1 MIAEATIR
9 EALTEP
15 LRTEGEML
23 TIIKAAK
30 FKGSEPPPAGSLF
43 EACCAAVRSTD
54 IGDKSGW
61 VTVLTNGA
69 DESVTR
75 AVIQTLI
82 DRTESPTT
90 CAELTRILAGAV

>member
-15 LRTEGEML
+15 
-23 TIIKAAK
+23 
-30 FKGSEPPPAGSLF
+30 PPAGSLL
-43 EACCAAVRSTD
+43 EACVEAIGFCKADSRDGFTDENCAIIA
-54 IGDKSGW
+54 
-61 VTVLTNGA
+61 
-69 DESVTR
+69 R

-90 CAELTRILAGAV
+90 CAELTRILAGVV